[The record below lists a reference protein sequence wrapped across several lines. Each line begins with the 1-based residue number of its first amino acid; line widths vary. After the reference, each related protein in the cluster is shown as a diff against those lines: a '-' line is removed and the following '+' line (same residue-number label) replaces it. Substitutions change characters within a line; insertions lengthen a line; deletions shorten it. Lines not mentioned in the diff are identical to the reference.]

1 MWVSQMMPA
10 CHCFAAPRQGSGV
23 LTPFLL
29 KSLMLWPVVMT
40 LRGYMQAYLKLS
52 RTASTEESMRLLDS
66 IGTDGGKPSWAS
78 AQGYHPDDGDEFGH
92 LVDEIE
98 DEEL

>member
-1 MWVSQMMPA
+1 MHV
-10 CHCFAAPRQGSGV
+10 
-23 LTPFLL
+23 
-29 KSLMLWPVVMT
+29 
-40 LRGYMQAYLKLS
+40 QAYLKLS

-66 IGTDGGKPSWAS
+66 IGTDSGKPSWAS
-78 AQGYHPDDGDEFGH
+78 AEGFHPDDADEFGH

>member
-1 MWVSQMMPA
+1 MHGRCLLSCIVPLPLGWLR
-10 CHCFAAPRQGSGV
+10 PR
-23 LTPFLL
+23 T
-29 KSLMLWPVVMT
+29 WA
-40 LRGYMQAYLKLS
+40 QAYLKLS

-66 IGTDGGKPSWAS
+66 IGAESGKPSWAS